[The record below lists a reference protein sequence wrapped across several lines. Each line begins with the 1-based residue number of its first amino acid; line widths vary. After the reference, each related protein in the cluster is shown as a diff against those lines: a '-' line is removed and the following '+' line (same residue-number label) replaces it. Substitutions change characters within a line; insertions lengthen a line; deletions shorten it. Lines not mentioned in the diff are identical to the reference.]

1 MKRNVIAAK
10 EREIRTIGDLGL
22 CLLFR
27 FLEIAIDAVRER
39 ETEEEEEGFTILN
52 TLKCVVGV
60 ISSDPLHQRLPW
72 EVLRLYVPFEKD
84 RLNGAR

>member
-39 ETEEEEEGFTILN
+39 
-52 TLKCVVGV
+52 
-60 ISSDPLHQRLPW
+60 
-72 EVLRLYVPFEKD
+72 D
-84 RLNGAR
+84 RGGRRRFYDIKHT